1 MAIAIGYYRV
11 WFREDDS
18 NTEAQ
23 WFKMT
28 LRNGSIRP
36 SIRSISREEALWW
49 IKSRKMKDVTPG
61 NPAGKI
67 FESDGQPFKKAFQE
81 LPLHTRY
88 NFIEGASLSSGT
100 SKKCQDPDQR
110 NGSVRRAGLL
120 HPGRLRS
127 QTDLAGRKYQHPVRY
142 SSSNTPGVCPHH
154 VQQERYCH
162 QAPAPGRSL
171 RG

>member
-11 WFREDDS
+11 WFKGDDS

-36 SIRSISREEALWW
+36 SIRSINREKALWW
-49 IKSRKMKDVTPG
+49 IKSRNMKDVTPG

-67 FESDGQPFKKAFQE
+67 FESEGQPFRKAFQE

-100 SKKCQDPDQR
+100 THRARLEKYFKK
-110 NGSVRRAGLL
+110 
-120 HPGRLRS
+120 
-127 QTDLAGRKYQHPVRY
+127 
-142 SSSNTPGVCPHH
+142 
-154 VQQERYCH
+154 
-162 QAPAPGRSL
+162 
-171 RG
+171 

>member
-11 WFREDDS
+11 WFKEDDS

-28 LRNGSIRP
+28 LRKGSVRP
-36 SIRSISREEALWW
+36 SIRSINREESLWW

-61 NPAGKI
+61 NAWGKI

-100 SKKCQDPDQR
+100 THRARLEKYFKK
-110 NGSVRRAGLL
+110 
-120 HPGRLRS
+120 
-127 QTDLAGRKYQHPVRY
+127 
-142 SSSNTPGVCPHH
+142 
-154 VQQERYCH
+154 
-162 QAPAPGRSL
+162 
-171 RG
+171 